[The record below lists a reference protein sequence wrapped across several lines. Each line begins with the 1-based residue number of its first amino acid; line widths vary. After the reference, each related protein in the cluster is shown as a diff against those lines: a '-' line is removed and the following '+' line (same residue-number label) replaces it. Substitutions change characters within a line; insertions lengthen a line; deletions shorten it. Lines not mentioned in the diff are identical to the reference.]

1 MATKAVI
8 ALGSNLG
15 DRRASIV
22 QAIARIAKTPRIRVT
37 KYAPIF
43 ESKALT
49 LTGIDTSKPEY
60 LNTVIEIKT
69 SLKPEELLLALQAIE
84 NQLGRLRKERWGD
97 RTIDIDI
104 ITYGQHSLYSRSL
117 VIPHPEAANR
127 SFVIVPWYVMDQ
139 SAKLPDI
146 GRIEKLAQSYADQVQ
161 IK

>member
-1 MATKAVI
+1 MATKAVL

-37 KYAPIF
+37 KYSPIF

-49 LTGIDTSKPEY
+49 LAGIDTSKPEY

-69 SLKPEELLLALQAIE
+69 ALKPEELLLALQAIE

-104 ITYGQHSLYSRSL
+104 ITYGQHSLNSRSL

-139 SAKLPDI
+139 SAKLPGI
-146 GRIEKLAQSYADQVQ
+146 GRIEKLAESYADQVQ

>member
-49 LTGIDTSKPEY
+49 LTGIDTAKPEY

-104 ITYGQHSLYSRSL
+104 ITYGQHSLNSRSL

-139 SAKLPDI
+139 SAKLPGI
-146 GRIEKLAQSYADQVQ
+146 GRIEKLARSYADQVQ

>member
-37 KYAPIF
+37 KYSPIF

-49 LTGIDTSKPEY
+49 LAGIDTSKPEY

-69 SLKPEELLLALQAIE
+69 ALKPEELLLALQAIE

-104 ITYGQHSLYSRSL
+104 ITYGQHSLNSRSL

-139 SAKLPDI
+139 SAKLPGI
-146 GRIEKLAQSYADQVQ
+146 GRIEKLARSYADQVQ